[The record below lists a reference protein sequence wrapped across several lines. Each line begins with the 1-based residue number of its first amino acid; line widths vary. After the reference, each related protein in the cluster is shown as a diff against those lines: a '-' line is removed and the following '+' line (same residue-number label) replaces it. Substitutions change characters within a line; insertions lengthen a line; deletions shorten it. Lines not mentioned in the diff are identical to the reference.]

1 MKKHWTQT
9 AAGRKK
15 VAIFMKKSWAKRKR
29 RAILGT
35 TSNSQDISTTVY
47 FPTNGSLS
55 TRLKAADTIEQLN
68 EIKSFLDL
76 RDELLA
82 RLP

>member
-9 AAGRKK
+9 EAGRKK
-15 VAIFMKKSWAKRKR
+15 VAAFMKKSWTKRKS
-29 RAILGT
+29 RALLGT
-35 TSNSQDISTTVY
+35 TGSTQDISATIY
-47 FPTNGSLS
+47 IPTNGSVAS
-55 TRLKAADTIEQLN
+55 KIKAADTVDQLN